1 MRNPDPPRATIAILV
16 HSLNE
21 GGAQLRL
28 VALANRFASRGH
40 AVDFVA
46 ASGAGTAGRSLAGE
60 VRQITL
66 MMSGKRPL
74 VRVLAGLGA
83 LKRYLA
89 LHQPSVLLAGS
100 NGVHAVAALACA
112 GLARPPL
119 LVLRAASHPLRQMP
133 WSRPKKRLRQLGL
146 RPIERWALGKADLI
160 VALSQESAAA
170 IRQMVTAPAKV
181 IVVPNPTITEDFR
194 TSLAKPA
201 EHRWFDASDAGGDP
215 VILGVGRISSQKN
228 LETLVEAMAIVNRS
242 LPVRLILL
250 GEGKRRGAVEALAA
264 RRGLGERVE
273 LMGHVSPVGG
283 WLARADL
290 LVSSSLWEGSPG
302 VIIEAFEAGLP
313 VVATACPGG
322 SVELLESGT
331 GGMLVP
337 MRDPAAMA
345 RAIIAMLG
353 RPRDRAAVRALALP
367 YQDDG
372 RADLAYLAA
381 IEAAAKRKAAALE

>member
-1 MRNPDPPRATIAILV
+1 MRSPDPPRAPIAILV

-21 GGAQLRL
+21 GGAQQRL

-40 AVDFVA
+40 AVDYVA
-46 ASGAGTAGRSLAGE
+46 VSGAGTAGRQLGE
-60 VRQITL
+60 DVRQL
-66 MMSGKRPL
+66 GLVPNGKHPW
-74 VRVLAGLGA
+74 VRIMAGFGA
-83 LKRYLA
+83 LRRYLA
-89 LHQPSVLLAGS
+89 LRQPAVLMAGS
-100 NGVHAVAALACA
+100 NRVHAVAAAACA

-119 LVLRAASHPLRQMP
+119 LVLRIAGHPLRQLP
-133 WSRPKKRLRQLGL
+133 WSRPWKRVRETWL
-146 RPIERWALGKADLI
+146 RPVERWALGRADLV
-160 VALSQESAAA
+160 VAVSKECAAA
-170 IRQMVTAPAKV
+170 TATMIPDRTRVTS
-181 IVVPNPTITEDFR
+181 IPNPTITEEFR
-194 TSLAKPA
+194 ASLALPA
-201 EHRWFDASDAGGDP
+201 DHRWFDAADEGGDP
-215 VILGVGRISSQKN
+215 VILGIGRISTSKN
-228 LETLVEAMAIVNRS
+228 FETLVEAVATVNRS

-250 GEGKRRGAVEALAA
+250 GDGKRRGAIEALVA
-264 RRGLGERVE
+264 RRGLGDRVE

-381 IEAAAKRKAAALE
+381 IEAAAKRKAATLE